1 MSLYIAA
8 KRVVPRLLAFW
19 YHTTTRCCLVC
30 SGASSNLAWF
40 VCAAVPVLVDGTRL
54 DDLAKLYKLVARVQ
68 RLPKLKAAFAAHVK
82 VRELAAALF

>member
-1 MSLYIAA
+1 
-8 KRVVPRLLAFW
+8 
-19 YHTTTRCCLVC
+19 
-30 SGASSNLAWF
+30 
-40 VCAAVPVLVDGTRL
+40 VPVLVDGTRL